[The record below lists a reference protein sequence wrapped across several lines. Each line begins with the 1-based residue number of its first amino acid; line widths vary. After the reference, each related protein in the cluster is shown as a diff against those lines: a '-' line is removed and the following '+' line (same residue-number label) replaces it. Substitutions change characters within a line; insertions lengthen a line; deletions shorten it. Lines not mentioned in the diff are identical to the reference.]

1 MYLCFVPPRL
11 AAGCRQCGRSLLRR
25 ALVLLSLGPIAAL
38 AVPGVA
44 INLEVTQTGSA
55 PVQQQIHIVGQSIK
69 VDIKG
74 DRNGS
79 VIFRGGTDELV
90 TIDHDKKEYMRV
102 DKASLDRM
110 AATVSGAVSQVDS
123 VLANLPEEQRVML
136 EGILK
141 DKLPTSSAPPKRPL
155 LRSTGKRAVNGG
167 QDTRQIEVL
176 VDGVKRSEFW
186 VAAWTGID
194 ARVKAAVEDMSGF
207 MQGVMD
213 KLPASMT
220 ESIKT
225 SGYEVIGELGGM
237 PMLTR
242 EFDEQGQV
250 AVESKVTSI
259 LNVDV
264 DVSGF
269 NPPATYSQKS
279 LPL

>member
-1 MYLCFVPPRL
+1 MFPRL
-11 AAGCRQCGRSLLRR
+11 FSSLFHSSGCLLRR
-25 ALVLLSLGPIAAL
+25 TLLLVCLTPVAAL

-55 PVQQQIHIVGQSIK
+55 PVQQQIHIVGQSVK

-74 DRNGS
+74 ERNGS

-90 TIDHDKKEYMRV
+90 TIDHDKKEFMRV

-110 AATVSGAVSQVDS
+110 ASTVSGAVSQLDS
-123 VLANLPEEQRVML
+123 VLANLPDEQRAML
-136 EGILK
+136 EGMLK
-141 DKLPTSSAPPKRPL
+141 DKLPTSSAPAKRPL
-155 LRSTGKRAVNGG
+155 LRSTGNRASHGG
-167 QDTRQIEVL
+167 QETRQIEVL

-194 ARVKAAVEDMSGF
+194 GRVKAAVEDMSGF
-207 MQGVMD
+207 MQGVIG

-220 ESIKT
+220 ESVKT

-242 EFDEQGQV
+242 EFDEDGRV

-259 LNVDV
+259 VSRDI

-269 NPPATYSQKS
+269 NPPATYTQKS
-279 LPL
+279 LPI

>member
-1 MYLCFVPPRL
+1 MFL
-11 AAGCRQCGRSLLRR
+11 RSLLGGT
-25 ALVLLSLGPIAAL
+25 LLLACLAPVAAL

-69 VDIKG
+69 VDIRG

-79 VIFRGGTDELV
+79 VIFRGGTDELI
-90 TIDHDKKEYMRV
+90 TIDDDKKEFMRV

-110 AATVSGAVSQVDS
+110 TSTVAGAVTQLDG
-123 VLANLPEEQRVML
+123 VLANLPDDQRAML
-136 EGILK
+136 EGMLK
-141 DKLPTSSAPPKRPL
+141 DKLPTASTPPKRPL
-155 LRSTGKRAVNGG
+155 LRSTGKRAANGG
-167 QDTRQIEVL
+167 LDTRQIEVL

-194 ARVKAAVEDMSGF
+194 ARVKSAVEDMSGY
-207 MQGVMD
+207 MQGVID

-259 LNVDV
+259 VSTDI
-264 DVSGF
+264 DVSKF
-269 NPPATYSQKS
+269 NPPAGYTQKS